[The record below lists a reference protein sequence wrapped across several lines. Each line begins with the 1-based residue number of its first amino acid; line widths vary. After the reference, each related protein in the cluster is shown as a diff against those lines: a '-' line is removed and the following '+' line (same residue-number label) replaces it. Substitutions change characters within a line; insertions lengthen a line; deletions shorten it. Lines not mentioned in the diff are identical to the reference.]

1 MENVK
6 EAILDFQG
14 ALLSINRIKA
24 SEILK
29 EYYNQGKGFKLVEAI
44 INQSLEEIGA
54 GWEEGTVSLSQVY
67 MSGVLCE
74 ELLEEYLPKADEKR
88 KVLPRIAVVV
98 LKDQHALGK
107 RIVTSIIRANGY
119 EVMDFGQGVDVETVV
134 KLSLEHQI
142 EVLMISTLMLSSALE
157 VLKVKELFKE
167 KGADIKIV
175 VGGAPFRLD
184 RQLWER
190 VGADAQGI
198 DASDIMNIIEK
209 VVGGKD
215 E

>member
-29 EYYNQGKGFKLVEAI
+29 EYFNQGNGFKLVEAI
-44 INQSLEEIGA
+44 INQSLEKIGA
-54 GWEEGTVSLSQVY
+54 GWEEGAVSLSQVY

-88 KVLPRIAVVV
+88 KALPRIAVVV
-98 LKDQHALGK
+98 LRDQHALGK

-119 EVMDFGQGVDVETVV
+119 EVMDFGQGVDAERVV
-134 KLSLEHQI
+134 QLSLEHQI

-157 VLKVKELFKE
+157 VLKVKELLKE

-184 RQLWER
+184 LHLWER